1 RHPKTF
7 AGLRDDDVEDWLDGY
22 ERVSLYNKW
31 DNQGK
36 LRNAIFYLA
45 DVAKIWFTNHE
56 DEIATWPD
64 FKTHLVEIFG
74 KPSDRKASAERKLAA
89 RLQSLNETS
98 TSYIEDVLALCRRV
112 DKDMTEADRV
122 RHVMKGISEEAF
134 NVLLVHNPT
143 TVKDITTH
151 CQRLYE
157 ARNSRLQVFG
167 LHGSSSGTMPSLSTD
182 GLRNMI
188 QKIVREEISNLLR
201 PSSLPTTIGND
212 TGIRRMIQQELATT
226 MAPSNSNTSIT
237 DPPTLPANPLQSD
250 IFPSIIGAP
259 TLAPLCTTFA
269 RDNFPHWRT
278 AAPHEHVAPW
288 NYRSRPVCYYCGI
301 VGHVARLCRKTRQ
314 DFEARDYYY
323 ARERW
328 NPRLDDRRDSRDR
341 ERNPS
346 PEDLHRRPPSLRRR
360 SPSPYPRSTSPM

>member
-31 DNQGK
+31 DNQAK

-212 TGIRRMIQQELATT
+212 TCIRRMIQQELATT

-278 AAPHEHVAPW
+278 AAPHEHVAPCATIAASLATLHDFAEKHAKILKPGTIITPGSAATHASTTEETAEIA
-288 NYRSRPVCYYCGI
+288 NGI
-301 VGHVARLCRKTRQ
+301 HPRRTFTAARQAFGAVLPLLTRGRHHLC
-314 DFEARDYYY
+314 
-323 ARERW
+323 
-328 NPRLDDRRDSRDR
+328 
-341 ERNPS
+341 S
-346 PEDLHRRPPSLRRR
+346 PAAVQ
-360 SPSPYPRSTSPM
+360 

>member
-22 ERVSLYNKW
+22 ERISLYNKW
-31 DNQGK
+31 DNQAK

-167 LHGSSSGTMPSLSTD
+167 L
-182 GLRNMI
+182 
-188 QKIVREEISNLLR
+188 QQIVREEISNLLR

-212 TGIRRMIQQELATT
+212 AGIRRMIQQELATT

-250 IFPSIIGAP
+250 IFPSTIGAS
-259 TLAPLCTTFA
+259 TLAPLSTTFA

-301 VGHVARLCRKTRQ
+301 VGHVPRLCRKNAKILKPGTIITPGSAGTHASTTEETAEIANGLHPRRTFTAARQAFGAVLPLLTRG
-314 DFEARDYYY
+314 RHH
-323 ARERW
+323 
-328 NPRLDDRRDSRDR
+328 L
-341 ERNPS
+341 
-346 PEDLHRRPPSLRRR
+346 
-360 SPSPYPRSTSPM
+360 